1 MDKIFNKDDYKDIF
15 DYSIKII
22 YLEGIIELCN
32 KLGKL
37 YNEKENQKLSQNLN
51 NYIQKNLSI
60 LIDNKYDIPSNLK
73 YKIMNLISKKEK
85 QWKDTI
91 YDINENEEKIKN
103 IPEIKFNLQ
112 NNIILNESLTQSN
125 KKKEQN
131 INEPNKAL
139 IEEDI
144 INYISYFTEENN
156 KGKINIKTE
165 VDKSYNWKV
174 IDGNNNIV

>member
-1 MDKIFNKDDYKDIF
+1 
-15 DYSIKII
+15 
-22 YLEGIIELCN
+22 
-32 KLGKL
+32 
-37 YNEKENQKLSQNLN
+37 
-51 NYIQKNLSI
+51 
-60 LIDNKYDIPSNLK
+60 
-73 YKIMNLISKKEK
+73 MNLISKKEK

-112 NNIILNESLTQSN
+112 NNIILNERLTQSN

-131 INEPNKAL
+131 INELNKAL

-156 KGKINIKTE
+156 KGKINIKT
-165 VDKSYNWKV
+165 V
-174 IDGNNNIV
+174 INNGALKKQNKMFFVISFC